1 MSSPLSLQQLQSIVP
16 SAFAVSPI
24 ETASSQYGFVKTIDV
39 IEKLMSHGWSPV
51 KAGELK
57 TTSNSKMGFQYHSVS
72 FENDKLINSSEFPM
86 KPSEGVF
93 RLMLTNGHDT
103 AHALTLRPALFRQ
116 VCSNG
121 LVIGT
126 NFIKPIRLVH
136 SKNVGDHLSEILENI
151 IPLATKVSEAV
162 KSMMATTVSG
172 EQKLAFAEFAYELRH
187 GKAPTNPISLTQ
199 LLTPARE
206 FDQGDDLWRVFNVVQ
221 ENIMNGYYSYP
232 IKKSENRSAMYKS
245 KPITSVLRSTDINSS
260 LFDFAMTLAS

>member
-1 MSSPLSLQQLQSIVP
+1 MSAPLTIPQLQSIVP
-16 SAFAVSPI
+16 SAFAENPI
-24 ETASSQYGFVKTIDV
+24 GTASEQYGFVKTIDV
-39 IEKLMSHGWSPV
+39 VQDLMSHGWIPV

-57 TTSNSKMGFQYHSVS
+57 TTSMSKRGYQYHNIS
-72 FENDKLINSSEFPM
+72 FENEKLTNSSEFPI

-103 AHALTLRPALFRQ
+103 AHALTLRPALYRQ

-126 NFIKPIRLVH
+126 DFVSPIRLVH
-136 SKNVGDHLSEILENI
+136 SKNADKYLAEALDSI

-162 KSMMATTVSG
+162 QNMMESQITG
-172 EQKLAFAEFAYELRH
+172 QQKLEFAEFAYELRH

-199 LLTPARE
+199 LLTPARD
-206 FDQGDDLWRVFNVVQ
+206 FDKGDTLWKVFNVVQ

-232 IKKSENRSAMYKS
+232 IKKTEDRTAMYKS
-245 KPITSVLRSTDINSS
+245 KPITSVLRSTDMNSE
-260 LFDFAMTLAS
+260 LFDRALTLLK